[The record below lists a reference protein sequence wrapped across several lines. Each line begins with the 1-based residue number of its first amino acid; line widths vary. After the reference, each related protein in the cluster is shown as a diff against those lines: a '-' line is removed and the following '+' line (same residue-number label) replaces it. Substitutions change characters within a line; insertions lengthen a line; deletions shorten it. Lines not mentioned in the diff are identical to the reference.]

1 MNVDANEVVKE
12 IAGQLSQANLD
23 NATLRVAFNQVAT
36 ELQAYKDEF
45 GPLEESNK
53 DTE

>member
-23 NATLRVAFNQVAT
+23 NATLRVALNQVAT
-36 ELQAYKDEF
+36 ELQVYKDKF
-45 GPLEESNK
+45 GPLEDSNK